1 MRRRLIQSTL
11 AVVLVVIAVFGVSLV
26 IVETRTIGASAQE
39 RVDLEALRLASIVDS
54 RILGDEQI
62 NAEILEDQVTDQRYA
77 RVAIPGRDPI
87 EVGTKPTGEVIQS
100 KEAVGEEGETVVVEE
115 PRSSITREVGR
126 TFLIIGAVALLAV
139 IAAVLLAV
147 RQANR
152 LASPLTDLAETAER
166 LGSGDPRPRHKRY
179 GVPELDRVADVLD
192 SSAERI
198 ARMLTAER
206 RLAADASH
214 QLRTP
219 LTALSMRLEEITL
232 TDDPDT
238 VKEEATI
245 ALGQV
250 ERLTDVVQR
259 LLTNSRDPRT
269 GSAVTFDLD
278 EVINQQLAEWRP
290 AYRSVGRAIVSS
302 GKRHLQ
308 AVGTPGAVA
317 QVLAALIENSL
328 MHGGGTVALRTR
340 VTGNQAVV
348 EVTDEGEESPP
359 SSAPGSSSGPSVAKT
374 RPVSASLW
382 PVIWRRR
389 TADGSKCSRRSRRS
403 SACSCPVRRRS
414 GRQRGRSRRRFDS
427 RSAKNARELPGRT
440 VLRQEGLRRQERFGT
455 GHGLAGRERTEHPGA
470 VGPEAEQG
478 RDTDAEELEE
488 VALQGAVE
496 VEAVRGDVQNAV
508 LDHQA
513 DGAEQQEEREFLG
526 AAALVAVAVG
536 EIAEAYVVGDDRHH
550 RGDHTGPHDL
560 QIRGAADE
568 VEDEKIDPQPQ
579 AADHP
584 ELGELPCQPVD
595 TLAYHAARRGMCPA

>member
-26 IVETRTIGASAQE
+26 IVESRTISNSAQE
-39 RVDLEALRLASIVDS
+39 RVDSEAVRLASIVDS
-54 RILGDEQI
+54 RIIAAENV
-62 NAEILEDQVTDQRYA
+62 NADVLRNPVSKDQYA
-77 RVAIPGRDPI
+77 VIRMPGRAPI
-87 EVGTKPTGEVIQS
+87 EIGSKPEGDVIHATQR
-100 KEAVGEEGETVVVEE
+100 GEEGETVTVQE
-115 PRSSITREVGR
+115 PRSAVTREVGR
-126 TFLIIGAVALLAV
+126 TLLIIGLVALLAV
-139 IAAVLLAV
+139 VAAVLLAV

-198 ARMLTAER
+198 GRMLTAER

-245 ALGQV
+245 ALTQV

-278 EVINQQLAEWRP
+278 EVIQQQLAEWRP
-290 AYRSVGRAIVSS
+290 AYRNVGRAIVSS
-302 GKRHLQ
+302 GKRHLT

-340 VTGNQAVV
+340 VTGNQAVI
-348 EVTDEGEESPP
+348 EVTDEGAGVPADLGARIFERTISGRNSTGIGLAVARDLAEADGGRLELLQAQPP
-359 SSAPGSSSGPSVAKT
+359 VFGLFLS
-374 RPVSASLW
+374 
-382 PVIWRRR
+382 R
-389 TADGSKCSRRSRRS
+389 TAPARKSDESR
-403 SACSCPVRRRS
+403 PTVR
-414 GRQRGRSRRRFDS
+414 
-427 RSAKNARELPGRT
+427 
-440 VLRQEGLRRQERFGT
+440 
-455 GHGLAGRERTEHPGA
+455 
-470 VGPEAEQG
+470 
-478 RDTDAEELEE
+478 
-488 VALQGAVE
+488 
-496 VEAVRGDVQNAV
+496 
-508 LDHQA
+508 
-513 DGAEQQEEREFLG
+513 
-526 AAALVAVAVG
+526 
-536 EIAEAYVVGDDRHH
+536 
-550 RGDHTGPHDL
+550 
-560 QIRGAADE
+560 
-568 VEDEKIDPQPQ
+568 
-579 AADHP
+579 
-584 ELGELPCQPVD
+584 
-595 TLAYHAARRGMCPA
+595 

>member
-26 IVETRTIGASAQE
+26 IVETRTISNSAQE
-39 RVDLEALRLASIVDS
+39 RVESEALRLASIIDS
-54 RILGDEQI
+54 RVLAEEKV
-62 NAEILEDQVTDQRYA
+62 NANVLRNPVGEDQYVLITM
-77 RVAIPGRDPI
+77 PGRAPI
-87 EVGTKPTGEVIQS
+87 EIGTKPQGDVIHSTQH
-100 KEAVGEEGETVVVEE
+100 GEEGETVTVQE
-115 PRSSITREVGR
+115 PRSSVTREVGR
-126 TFLIIGAVALLAV
+126 TLLIIGLVALLAV
-139 IAAVLLAV
+139 VAAVLLAV

-198 ARMLTAER
+198 GRMLTAER

-238 VKEEATI
+238 VKEEANV
-245 ALGQV
+245 ALTQV
-250 ERLTDVVQR
+250 ERLTDVVER

-278 EVINQQLAEWRP
+278 EVIQQQLAEWRP

-340 VTGNQAVV
+340 VTGNQAVI
-348 EVTDEGEESPP
+348 EITDEG
-359 SSAPGSSSGPSVAKT
+359 PGVPADLGARIFERTISGRNSTGIGLAVA
-374 RPVSASLW
+374 RDLAE
-382 PVIWRRR
+382 
-389 TADGSKCSRRSRRS
+389 ADGGRLELLQAQPPVFGLFLSRTPPARK
-403 SACSCPVRRRS
+403 PDEPHPTVR
-414 GRQRGRSRRRFDS
+414 
-427 RSAKNARELPGRT
+427 
-440 VLRQEGLRRQERFGT
+440 
-455 GHGLAGRERTEHPGA
+455 
-470 VGPEAEQG
+470 
-478 RDTDAEELEE
+478 
-488 VALQGAVE
+488 
-496 VEAVRGDVQNAV
+496 
-508 LDHQA
+508 
-513 DGAEQQEEREFLG
+513 
-526 AAALVAVAVG
+526 
-536 EIAEAYVVGDDRHH
+536 
-550 RGDHTGPHDL
+550 
-560 QIRGAADE
+560 
-568 VEDEKIDPQPQ
+568 
-579 AADHP
+579 
-584 ELGELPCQPVD
+584 
-595 TLAYHAARRGMCPA
+595 

>member
-26 IVETRTIGASAQE
+26 IVETRTISASAQE
-39 RVDLEALRLASIVDS
+39 RVDSEAVRLASIVDS

-62 NAEILEDQVTDQRYA
+62 NSKVLRGLVTGDRYA
-77 RVAIPGRDPI
+77 VVRIPGRAPI
-87 EVGTKPTGEVIQS
+87 EVGDRPVGDVIS
-100 KEAVGEEGETVVVEE
+100 AEEDGEEGETVRVEE
-115 PRSSITREVGR
+115 PRSSVTREVGR
-126 TFLIIGAVALLAV
+126 TLLIIGAVALLAV

-245 ALGQV
+245 ALTQV
-250 ERLTDVVQR
+250 ERLTDVVER
-259 LLTNSRDPRT
+259 LLTNARDPRT
-269 GSAVTFDLD
+269 GSAVSFDLD
-278 EVINQQLAEWRP
+278 EVIQQQLAEWRP
-290 AYRSVGRAIVSS
+290 AYRSAGRAIVSS
-302 GKRHLQ
+302 GKQHLQ

-340 VTGNQAVV
+340 VIGNQAVI
-348 EVTDEGEESPP
+348 EVTDEGAGVP
-359 SSAPGSSSGPSVAKT
+359 
-374 RPVSASLW
+374 
-382 PVIWRRR
+382 
-389 TADGSKCSRRSRRS
+389 ADLGARIFER
-403 SACSCPVRRRS
+403 AIS
-414 GRQRGRSRRRFDS
+414 GRNSTGIGLAVARDLAEADAGRLELLQAQPPVFGLFLSRTPLKKPAGD
-427 RSAKNARELPGRT
+427 EEERT
-440 VLRQEGLRRQERFGT
+440 VR
-455 GHGLAGRERTEHPGA
+455 
-470 VGPEAEQG
+470 
-478 RDTDAEELEE
+478 
-488 VALQGAVE
+488 
-496 VEAVRGDVQNAV
+496 
-508 LDHQA
+508 
-513 DGAEQQEEREFLG
+513 
-526 AAALVAVAVG
+526 
-536 EIAEAYVVGDDRHH
+536 
-550 RGDHTGPHDL
+550 
-560 QIRGAADE
+560 
-568 VEDEKIDPQPQ
+568 
-579 AADHP
+579 
-584 ELGELPCQPVD
+584 
-595 TLAYHAARRGMCPA
+595 